1 MGDDEPMTTDP
12 PHNASDEEICR
23 EAAET
28 ARALVQELTEAAGLC
43 SEWHDESLGFALL
56 STAMDRCLNRLAAT
70 GRWGKANQLAGSQ
83 FWSIAGAVLDIGWL
97 QPRARHKPRG
107 YAGDYEMFV
116 RFWQHTC
123 DDHPLGRLFD
133 RYFQRQA
140 AVEAVRSRTTYLAQ
154 TIAVA
159 AMKRPPG
166 RAFHVVSIGCGPAI
180 ELELTASWLPEAH
193 RHDVRLTLLDFD
205 PDALEYARHRLAG
218 VLAGEQIATLR
229 ENLYRLPDRRQAAEA
244 LGEADLLYCAGLF
257 DYLSDDVAVEMLR
270 FFWRR
275 LGRQGTLLV
284 GNFAPHHPTRAY
296 MEWVGNWH
304 LIYRTPGELAR
315 LALAAG
321 TPEHSFTVAAE
332 PLGIDLFL
340 QAWSE

>member
-1 MGDDEPMTTDP
+1 MDNDEPMATDQ
-12 PHNASDEEICR
+12 PHDASEEAICR
-23 EAAET
+23 EAGDAAE
-28 ARALVQELTEAAGLC
+28 ALLQELTEAARL
-43 SEWHDESLGFALL
+43 SSDWRDENVGFALL
-56 STAMDRCLNRLAAT
+56 ATAMDRSLLRLAAT
-70 GRWGKANQLAGSQ
+70 GRRGKANQLASSQ
-83 FWSIAGAVLDIGWL
+83 FWSSAAPVLDVGWL

-116 RFWQHTC
+116 RFWEHTC

-154 TIAVA
+154 IIVAA
-159 AMKRPPG
+159 AMKRPAG
-166 RAFHVVSIGCGPAI
+166 REFRVASVGCGPAI
-180 ELELTASWLPEAH
+180 ELELAASWLPDSH
-193 RHDVRLTLLDFD
+193 RRNLRVTLLDFD
-205 PDALEYARHRLAG
+205 PDALEHARRRLAG
-218 VLAGEQIATLR
+218 VVADEQIAALR
-229 ENLYRLPDRRQAAEA
+229 ENLYRLPDRRHAAKA
-244 LGEADLLYCAGLF
+244 LDGIDLLYCAGLF
-257 DYLSDDVAVEMLR
+257 DYLSDDVAGEMLR

-275 LGRQGTLLV
+275 LARQGTLLA
-284 GNFAPHHPTRAY
+284 GNFAPHNPTRAY

-304 LIYRTPGELAR
+304 LIYRTPDELTQ

-321 TPEHSFTVAAE
+321 LPERAFTVAAE